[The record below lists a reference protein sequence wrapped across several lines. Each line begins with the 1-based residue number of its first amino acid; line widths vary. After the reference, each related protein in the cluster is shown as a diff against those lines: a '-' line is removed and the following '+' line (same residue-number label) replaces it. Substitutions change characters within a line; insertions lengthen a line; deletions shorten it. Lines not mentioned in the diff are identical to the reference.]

1 MSEVTEA
8 QLEDIEALFVQTAG
22 GLTSDGSS
30 RITLEGVSPS
40 TIYFADRPQ
49 REVGHMS
56 TSRFVDLWDEGD
68 NSFATDPPNAVLS
81 FAEPADRTPEEVVV
95 TIRDP
100 RADGNSLSYQ
110 VNVLD
115 GTLPASTGPVALF
128 IDPFGRPL
136 SPVSAAGMHRRER
149 RRMRRF

>member
-1 MSEVTEA
+1 M
-8 QLEDIEALFVQTAG
+8 
-22 GLTSDGSS
+22 
-30 RITLEGVSPS
+30 
-40 TIYFADRPQ
+40 
-49 REVGHMS
+49 
-56 TSRFVDLWDEGD
+56 
-68 NSFATDPPNAVLS
+68 
-81 FAEPADRTPEEVVV
+81 PEEVVM

-115 GTLPASTGPVALF
+115 GTLPTSTGPVALF

>member
-1 MSEVTEA
+1 M
-8 QLEDIEALFVQTAG
+8 
-22 GLTSDGSS
+22 
-30 RITLEGVSPS
+30 
-40 TIYFADRPQ
+40 
-49 REVGHMS
+49 
-56 TSRFVDLWDEGD
+56 
-68 NSFATDPPNAVLS
+68 
-81 FAEPADRTPEEVVV
+81 PEEVVV

-115 GTLPASTGPVALF
+115 GTLPTSTDPVALF

-149 RRMRRF
+149 RRMRR